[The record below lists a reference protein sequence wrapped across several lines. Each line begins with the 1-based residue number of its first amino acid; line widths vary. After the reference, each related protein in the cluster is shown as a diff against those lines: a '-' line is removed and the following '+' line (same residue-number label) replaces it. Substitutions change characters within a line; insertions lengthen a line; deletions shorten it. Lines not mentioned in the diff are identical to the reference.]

1 VRIVTFNIKHGRTGP
16 GRVDLPG
23 LARTCTAFGADVLAL
38 QEVDRRARRSGF
50 SDQVALIARATGLS
64 ATFGEAARRG
74 PFRRYGN
81 ALFGRGTFTDVEV
94 VPLPRPEG
102 GEPRVAILASLEVDG
117 ALPPGRQLSVAA
129 THLSFRKGEG
139 PVQLAALL
147 EALGRR
153 PLPRVLLGD
162 LNLGPEVVEPAVAA
176 AGYELAP
183 TPPTFPA
190 EHPRLRI
197 DYVAVAGLTVTTAA
211 VPEVD
216 VSDHR
221 PVIADVRP
229 PG

>member
-1 VRIVTFNIKHGRTGP
+1 MRIVTFNIKHGRTRP
-16 GRVDLPG
+16 GRVDLPV
-23 LARTCTAFGADVLAL
+23 LARTCTGFQADLLAL

-50 SDQVALIARATGLS
+50 CDQMALVARATGLS

-81 ALFGRGTFTDVEV
+81 ALLGRGTFSDVEV
-94 VPLPRPEG
+94 IPLPRPMA
-102 GEPRVAILASLEVDG
+102 GEPRVAILATLEADG
-117 ALPPGRQLSVAA
+117 LVPGGVRLSVAA
-129 THLSFRKGEG
+129 THLSFRKQEG
-139 PVQLAALL
+139 PVQLETLL

-183 TPPTFPA
+183 TPATFPA
-190 EHPRLRI
+190 EQPRMRI
-197 DYVAVAGLTVTTAA
+197 DYVAVAGLTVAA
-211 VPEVD
+211 ARVPKVD

-229 PG
+229 SG

>member
-1 VRIVTFNIKHGRTGP
+1 MRIVTFNIKHGCIGR
-16 GRVDLPG
+16 GRVHLAT
-23 LARTCTAFGADVLAL
+23 LARTCTGFHADLLAL

-50 SDQVALIARATGLS
+50 CDQMALIARATGLA

-81 ALFGRGTFTDVEV
+81 ALLGRGTLSDVEV
-94 VPLPRPEG
+94 IPLPRPVA
-102 GEPRVAILASLEVDG
+102 GEPRVAILATLETDG
-117 ALPPGRQLSVAA
+117 LAPGGVRLSVAA
-129 THLSFRKGEG
+129 THLSFRRQEA
-139 PVQLAALL
+139 PVQLEILL

-183 TPPTFPA
+183 TPATFPA
-190 EHPRLRI
+190 EQPRMRI
-197 DYVAVAGLTVTTAA
+197 DYVAVAGLTVAA
-211 VPEVD
+211 ARVPKVAL
-216 VSDHR
+216 SDHR